1 MQTFDQYGAN
11 YKEVVQRSID
21 FAGLQ
26 YDFFVKAKIASSS
39 SSPPPSGLIRRPGRD
54 SWMWGAGWGPYMAP
68 SLGRSRI
75 FAEWMC
81 LKSPSKQPG
90 SATRNLNTAS

>member
-26 YDFFVKAKIASSS
+26 YDFFVKAKTRIIEQFAAAKRLN
-39 SSPPPSGLIRRPGRD
+39 PAAGARTLGCGVRGGGPTWRPR
-54 SWMWGAGWGPYMAP
+54 
-68 SLGRSRI
+68 
-75 FAEWMC
+75 
-81 LKSPSKQPG
+81 
-90 SATRNLNTAS
+90 